1 MLLLAVCGAVDFVD
15 FSRVQVPDV
24 EVAAA
29 AGGEDF
35 GAGWV
40 RERGGVDGRAADVER
55 REEGVGSGC

>member
-1 MLLLAVCGAVDFVD
+1 M
-15 FSRVQVPDV
+15 

>member
-15 FSRVQVPDV
+15 FARVKVPDV

-40 RERGGVDGRAADVER
+40 GEGGSVDGRAADVEGCKK
-55 REEGVGSGC
+55 GVGSGC